1 MKRLNLIAILG
12 AALFAWAA
20 TARAGESPKPAGPP
34 EVVRRAAIDGRFL
47 LMQGRLDDA
56 VQKLQAALALYPDQP
71 EARELL
77 AQAQAK
83 RAEAQQHY
91 DAAVALG
98 KAAKWDE
105 AILEINAATGVYPA
119 YKQAKD
125 LAADIRRRAANA
137 SVEAATA
144 VLERGSFAA
153 AEDGFRRAMEYVP
166 DFAPAAEGLGRTDFE
181 RAQAA
186 VAKGRWGAA
195 LVWMSEAVD
204 YAPKKTEY
212 AELAA
217 SLRGRV
223 LERVQFAVALAPA
236 GADVVNATTTV
247 LREKAWQLLCQS
259 RPEFFV
265 VQGDAAFAGRADY
278 LVAVGASEPKL
289 RGGLVRSE
297 QRVFRYNI
305 KREEPNPDYAAVRD
319 QLTRARD
326 YLVQVRLEYDQ
337 PCPFCSGGWILCRA
351 CRGAGTGTS
360 AGPPPG
366 PCPACNLP
374 GGRPGWVRCPQCGGT
389 GRYSRVSY
397 TQLQQ
402 AEQDV
407 ARLQDLLLR
416 TPLMI
421 TRQVPAD
428 WPYSVEYHEKAGV
441 LEFTLRITV
450 AETGR
455 SVVADALR
463 REKRFEDAAVQNANP
478 AIGLAADPLKLP
490 ADEEVRQALIDE
502 AAQEAAT
509 RAIVATT
516 NVRVAGRQ
524 AEFQRLISEGL
535 TAEAVEAGADAAI
548 LKEAVAKG
556 QGIAMVA
563 GLRDR
568 LRADERRAAQAVVPP
583 KPPAPP
589 SAAQPL

>member
-1 MKRLNLIAILG
+1 MKRLNLITLLG
-12 AALFAWAA
+12 AALIAWAA
-20 TARAGESPKPAGPP
+20 TARAGESPSPGGLP
-34 EVVRRAAIDGRFL
+34 EQVRRAAIDGRFL

-56 VQKLQAALALYPDQP
+56 IQKLQDALALYPDQP
-71 EARELL
+71 EAKELL

-125 LAADIRRRAANA
+125 LAADVRRRAANA

-144 VLERGSFAA
+144 VLEQGSFAA

-166 DFAPAAEGLGRTDFE
+166 DFAPAAAGLGRTDFE

-212 AELAA
+212 ADLAA

-223 LERVQFAVALAPA
+223 LDRVRFAVALAPA

-247 LREKAWQLLCQS
+247 LREKTWQHLCQS

-289 RGGLVRSE
+289 RGGLVRTE

-319 QLTRARD
+319 QLNRARD
-326 YLVQVRLEYDQ
+326 YLVQLRLEYDQ
-337 PCPFCSGGWILCRA
+337 PCPFCSGGWILCRS
-351 CRGAGTGTS
+351 CRGAGTS

-366 PCPACNLP
+366 PCPACSVA
-374 GGRPGWVRCPQCGGT
+374 GGRPGWVRCPRCGGT

-416 TPLMI
+416 TPQMI

-463 REKRFEDAAVQNANP
+463 RDKRFEDTAVQNANP

-509 RAIVATT
+509 RSIAATT
-516 NVRVAGRQ
+516 NVRVAERQ

-535 TAEAVEAGADAAI
+535 AAEAVEAGADAAM

-568 LRADERRAAQAVVPP
+568 LRADERRAA
-583 KPPAPP
+583 P
-589 SAAQPL
+589 SAAAHP